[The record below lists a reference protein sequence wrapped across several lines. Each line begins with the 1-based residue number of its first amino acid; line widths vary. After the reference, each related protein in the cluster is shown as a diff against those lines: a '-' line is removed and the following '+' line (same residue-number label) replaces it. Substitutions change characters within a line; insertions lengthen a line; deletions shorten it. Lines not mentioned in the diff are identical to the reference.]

1 MINKTFVLYPSPC
14 SFGPMCFSRAYINF
28 KNRDDIVNFRD
39 QYDGYRFVDN
49 RGNPVY
55 LTFFFLQMGI
65 KCTKSQ
71 VWFPC
76 RYLLLNIF
84 QLRGFYDILVFVK
97 QDDATAKTK
106 NCNQNFADVKD
117 RSR

>member
-1 MINKTFVLYPSPC
+1 
-14 SFGPMCFSRAYINF
+14 MCFSRAYINF

-55 LTFFFLQMGI
+55 LSFFFLQMGI

-76 RYLLLNIF
+76 RYLFLNIF
-84 QLRGFYDILVFVK
+84 QLRGFYDILVFIK
-97 QDDATAKTK
+97 QDDA
-106 NCNQNFADVKD
+106 
-117 RSR
+117 